1 MSDRI
6 SVFPAKIKWDQIT
19 PWWRIFRLTRDCM
32 LRPSLLCCLQFGQ
45 RLKLA
50 FISAAA
56 AACPNGSFFKPDIRN
71 LPLLLCTIKHFLV
84 GWAQGSQKEENG
96 GNGVCRHNSIQ
107 SNRTAICA
115 LLEGKRYRWEENRNT
130 LWDFLL
136 TFSEFCAS
144 FSCCSSWG
152 NNWRK
157 QITLENCSNQNIKTS
172 F

>member
-1 MSDRI
+1 MSERI

-50 FISAAA
+50 LISAA
-56 AACPNGSFFKPDIRN
+56 AACPNAVFSNLISETSLFFFVQSSTFWLAGHRAHKRRKMEEMAFVA
-71 LPLLLCTIKHFLV
+71 TIPYKVTEEPFVHF
-84 GWAQGSQKEENG
+84 WKEKGTDERKIG
-96 GNGVCRHNSIQ
+96 THC
-107 SNRTAICA
+107 
-115 LLEGKRYRWEENRNT
+115 
-130 LWDFLL
+130 LL
-136 TFSEFCAS
+136 TFSKFCAS